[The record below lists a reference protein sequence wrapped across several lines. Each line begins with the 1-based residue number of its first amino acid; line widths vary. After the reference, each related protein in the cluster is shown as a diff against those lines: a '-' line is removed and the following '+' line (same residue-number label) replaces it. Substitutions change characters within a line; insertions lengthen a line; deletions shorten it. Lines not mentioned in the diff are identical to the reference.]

1 MASSQQNLTQIDF
14 SSAKWIMQGGHP
26 TLSLSITPVATSQ
39 SPATRVTTVM
49 PIAATVTPILNV
61 ASILP
66 TKPLP
71 PSYIQTVISS
81 STDVTPVTVASQNL
95 VVAQNPQNNV
105 VTSSNT
111 PGKKPGVGE
120 TCSGEV
126 VTQSM
131 RELRLKGSSFLRTHA
146 SKHGIP
152 NASRQAITSPDLLQ
166 QLFKLIFST
175 GSA

>member
-1 MASSQQNLTQIDF
+1 MASSQPNLTQIDF
-14 SSAKWIMQGGHP
+14 STAKWIMQGGQP

-49 PIAATVTPILNV
+49 PLAAATVTPILNV

-71 PSYIQTVISS
+71 PAYIQTVISS
-81 STDVTPVTVASQNL
+81 STDITPVTLASQNL
-95 VVAQNPQNNV
+95 VVTQNTQNNV
-105 VTSSNT
+105 VTSSNNA
-111 PGKKPGVGE
+111 GKKSVPGE
-120 TCSGEV
+120 TCSGEI

-152 NASRQAITSPDLLQ
+152 NASR
-166 QLFKLIFST
+166 
-175 GSA
+175 